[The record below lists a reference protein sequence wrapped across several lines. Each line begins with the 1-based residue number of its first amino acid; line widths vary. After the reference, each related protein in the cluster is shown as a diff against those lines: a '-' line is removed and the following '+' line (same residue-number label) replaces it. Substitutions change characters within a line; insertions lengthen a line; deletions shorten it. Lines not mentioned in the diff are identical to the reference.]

1 MRSAWITI
9 QPWLLSQW
17 PFCRGHSRQCTAV
30 LTVQETVIYHD
41 KNRKLNGQKRRGISA
56 TALVRIVTIKDGRA
70 HLRPERAL
78 LGAGVGGVA
87 YFMTRTKAVA
97 EIPLQFW

>member
-1 MRSAWITI
+1 
-9 QPWLLSQW
+9 
-17 PFCRGHSRQCTAV
+17 
-30 LTVQETVIYHD
+30 
-41 KNRKLNGQKRRGISA
+41 
-56 TALVRIVTIKDGRA
+56 LVRIVTIKDGRA

-97 EIPLQFW
+97 EIPLRFW

>member
-1 MRSAWITI
+1 MDRNVGES
-9 QPWLLSQW
+9 QPQARN
-17 PFCRGHSRQCTAV
+17 CY
-30 LTVQETVIYHD
+30 YHD
-41 KNRKLNGQKRRGISA
+41 KNHKLNGQKRRGISA
-56 TALVRIVTIKDGRA
+56 TALVRIVTIKDGQA